1 MDMCHCTFVQ
11 THRTYTTK
19 IELHNVNYELW
30 LIMAGQ
36 CRFISYKNHATL
48 VGEGNGGGYAC
59 VRAGSIW
66 EISVPSPQV
75 RGKPKKVQSIKK

>member
-1 MDMCHCTFVQ
+1 MTC
-11 THRTYTTK
+11 
-19 IELHNVNYELW
+19 
-30 LIMAGQ
+30 Q

-48 VGEGNGGGYAC
+48 RGDVDNGGGYAC

-75 RGKPKKVQSIKK
+75 HGEPKKVQSIKK